1 MTSVHFSFHAEHSA
15 LSSQHVFSSLSYE
28 PRQCCRCRSDKR
40 IQFLSIGFLILFG
53 YTSTCTRRATDH
65 LLFSPQHRRL
75 LWQKWLSSVSTLC
88 MCRKIAGVGTCTFD
102 ELVRRLPTYSWAPVF
117 SAVDHLQPARTP
129 LGQMHA
135 RRRLCGYSSHRAAF
149 SHSRVIARP
158 GVPGCPIS
166 GDPIRRRAMNRD
178 MA

>member
-1 MTSVHFSFHAEHSA
+1 
-15 LSSQHVFSSLSYE
+15 
-28 PRQCCRCRSDKR
+28 
-40 IQFLSIGFLILFG
+40 
-53 YTSTCTRRATDH
+53 
-65 LLFSPQHRRL
+65 
-75 LWQKWLSSVSTLC
+75 

-117 SAVDHLQPARTP
+117 SAVDRLSRQGR
-129 LGQMHA
+129 LSV
-135 RRRLCGYSSHRAAF
+135 RRIRGTDYVVIHRAAF

-166 GDPIRRRAMNRD
+166 GDPIRHRALNRD

>member
-28 PRQCCRCRSDKR
+28 PRQCCRCRSDKK

-75 LWQKWLSSVSTLC
+75 LWQKWLSAVSTLC

-117 SAVDHLQPARTP
+117 SAVDRLSRQGR
-129 LGQMHA
+129 LSV
-135 RRRLCGYSSHRAAF
+135 RRIRGTDYVVIHRAAF

-166 GDPIRRRAMNRD
+166 GDPIRHRALNRD